1 VVVTVDCDTR
11 GLAVAQQ
18 WLDAANPTHPSLI
31 DTQHRVAQLYN
42 TRNVPAVF
50 WIDETGHIV
59 RANDPIYAQRRNR
72 ETGETTIR
80 HDYLDGVR
88 DWVAKGSASIFV
100 QQHVVRDALCV
111 PSAEDALAQ
120 AYFRLATFLEQQGHG
135 VAAVPYFREAHA
147 LKPENW
153 NYRRQAYSLVD
164 AEAAYGTTMAEV
176 MRDPSSP
183 PFYPPFE
190 LPTPP

>member
-1 VVVTVDCDTR
+1 MTVDCDNR
-11 GLAVAQQ
+11 GLSVAQQ
-18 WLDAANPTHPSLI
+18 WLDAANPTHPSLL

-50 WIDETGHIV
+50 WIDEERRIM

-72 ETGETTIR
+72 ETGEVTIR
-80 HDYLDGVR
+80 NDYLNAVR
-88 DWVAKGSASIFV
+88 DWVAHGPASVFV
-100 QQHVVRDALCV
+100 QQHDAMPALYV
-111 PSAEDALAQ
+111 PTPADALAQ
-120 AYFRLATFLEQQGHG
+120 AHFRLATFLEQQGHG
-135 VAAVPYFREAHA
+135 EEAVAHFKQAHD
-147 LKPENW
+147 LRPENW

-164 AEAAYGTTMAEV
+164 AQAHYGTTMAEV